1 MSSATR
7 LEPRQLIDLDRF
19 PMDDIDSPAGRA
31 VVERFA
37 ADLRDTGLCRAEGF
51 LRPAAVDTLCAEA
64 ERLAAGASYALKS
77 CNPYFTKKNPDLPD
91 DDARNIMTPRCLG
104 MVAGDLIPEESGLK
118 TLYRW
123 APLHR
128 FLTAILGQGQVHELA
143 DPYQCLNISVMPE
156 GPGHNWHFDD
166 PDFVVTLMLQKPE
179 AGGAF
184 ECVPNIRSPE
194 NENYA
199 GVRDVLLGAREKIN
213 VVPFQPGTLMI
224 FRGRYA
230 LHRVSPVEGSRLRLI
245 AVLSYSTQRGYLGSD
260 LANRLVY
267 GERTARSPEAR
278 ERPSNTMP

>member
-1 MSSATR
+1 MSSAVHF
-7 LEPRQLIDLDRF
+7 EPRQLIDLERF
-19 PMDDIDSPAGRA
+19 PVDNIESPDGLA

-37 ADLRDTGLCRAEGF
+37 ADLRDTGLCRLEGF
-51 LRPAAVDTLCAEA
+51 LRPAAVEALCTEA
-64 ERLAAGASYALKS
+64 ERLAGGASYALKA
-77 CNPYFTKKNPDLPD
+77 CNPYFTRKDPNLPD

-104 MVAGDLIPEESGLK
+104 MVAGDLIPEGSGLK

-123 APLHR
+123 EPLHR

-179 AGGAF
+179 RGGAF
-184 ECVPNIRSPE
+184 ECVPGIRSPE
-194 NENYA
+194 EENYA
-199 GVRDVLLGAREKIN
+199 GVRGVLLGARDKVN

-230 LHRVSPVEGSRLRLI
+230 LHRVSPVEGGRLRLI
-245 AVLSYSTQRGYLGSD
+245 AILSYSTQRGYLGSD

-267 GERTARSPEAR
+267 GERTARGGVGTHKR
-278 ERPSNTMP
+278 

>member
-1 MSSATR
+1 MSSANR
-7 LEPRQLIDLDRF
+7 LEPRRMIDLDRF
-19 PMDDIDSPAGRA
+19 PVDDIDSPAGRV

-37 ADLRDTGLCRAEGF
+37 AELRDAGLCRLEGF
-51 LRPAAVDTLCAEA
+51 LRPAAVETLCAEA
-64 ERLAAGASYALKS
+64 ERLAVGASYALKS

-118 TLYRW
+118 MLYRW

-179 AGGAF
+179 VGGAF
-184 ECVPNIRSPE
+184 ECVPNLRSPE

-199 GVRDVLLGAREKIN
+199 GVRDVLLGARDKIN

-230 LHRVSPVEGSRLRLI
+230 LHRVSPVEGGRLRLI

-267 GERTARSPEAR
+267 GERTARGAGAAQ
-278 ERPSNTMP
+278 

>member
-1 MSSATR
+1 MSSASR

-19 PMDDIDSPAGRA
+19 PVDDIDSPAGRA

-37 ADLRDTGLCRAEGF
+37 ADLRDTGLCRLEGF
-51 LRPAAVDTLCAEA
+51 LRPAAVEEVCAEA
-64 ERLAAGASYALKS
+64 ERLVTGASYALKS

-104 MVAGDLIPEESGLK
+104 MVAGDLIPEGSGLK
-118 TLYRW
+118 ALYRW
-123 APLHR
+123 APLQR

-143 DPYQCLNISVMPE
+143 DPYQCLNISVMPQ

-179 AGGAF
+179 IGGAF

-199 GVRDVLLGAREKIN
+199 GVRDVLLGARDKIN

-230 LHRVSPVEGSRLRLI
+230 LHRVSPVGGGRLRLI

-267 GERTARSPEAR
+267 GERTARSPDSR
-278 ERPSNTMP
+278 ERPN